1 MLITTL
7 SVGPLGTNCYIV
19 GCKETL
25 EGMVVDPGGHA
36 ERILAAVKEMG
47 LTLKYVVNTHAH
59 FDHVIANRAVLDATG
74 ATLVVHPDEVPA
86 LKAGGGARQF
96 GFAVDPSPE
105 PGLLVREG
113 DTLQVGRLLF
123 QIMHTPGHSPG
134 HIALYEANEGV
145 LFDGDVLFQQGIG
158 RSDLPGGNHSTLMRS
173 IREKVLTLPDETIVY
188 SGHGPA
194 TTVGQ
199 EKRYNPWLRS
209 ESWFRPE

>member
-7 SVGPLGTNCYIV
+7 SVGPLGTNCYVV
-19 GCKETL
+19 GRQETL
-25 EGMVVDPGGHA
+25 EGMVVDPGGHPG
-36 ERILAAVKEMG
+36 RILAAVKEMG

-74 ATLVVHPDEVPA
+74 ATLVIHPDEVPI
-86 LKAGGGARQF
+86 LKAGGGAQQF

-105 PGLLVREG
+105 PGQLVHEG
-113 DTLQVGRLLF
+113 DTLQVGQLVF

-134 HIALYEANEGV
+134 HIALYESNEGV
-145 LFDGDVLFQQGIG
+145 LFDGDVLFKQGIG
-158 RSDLPGGNHSTLMRS
+158 RFDLPGGNHAALMRS
-173 IREKVLTLPDETIVY
+173 IREKILTLPDETVVY

-194 TTVGQ
+194 TTVGE
-199 EKRYNPWLRS
+199 EKQYNPWLRS